1 MFFIESLRKL
11 HALQV
16 FVYLSRI
23 EVVAVFL
30 KPNALLWL
38 PEATFLKPTALA
50 SVLYAWLLSPNA
62 LLPVMVALLL

>member
-30 KPNALLWL
+30 GR
-38 PEATFLKPTALA
+38 
-50 SVLYAWLLSPNA
+50 
-62 LLPVMVALLL
+62 VAHVVEI